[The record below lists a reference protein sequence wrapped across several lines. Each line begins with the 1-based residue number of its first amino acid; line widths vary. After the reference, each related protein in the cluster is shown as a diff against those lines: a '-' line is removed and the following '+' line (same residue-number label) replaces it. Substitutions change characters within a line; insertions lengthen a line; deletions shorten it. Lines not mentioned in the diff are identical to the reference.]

1 MRKDNKNAQ
10 ETSLLLVLK
19 KCVCV
24 CVIHESTIF
33 QRVLFDVFA
42 IKVFEEM
49 CSRESLRKMCDNIN
63 TQTVF

>member
-1 MRKDNKNAQ
+1 MTQRARAHQ
-10 ETSLLLVLK
+10 M
-19 KCVCV
+19 
-24 CVIHESTIF
+24 IHHESTIF

-63 TQTVF
+63 TLKI